1 MVAFDGS
8 LKYEFIIFFLIW
20 SSKNLTRTREK
31 HFYSTGKEMIEKSGV
46 SLIKD
51 LLETVLCQL

>member
-1 MVAFDGS
+1 MS
-8 LKYEFIIFFLIW
+8 LLYF
-20 SSKNLTRTREK
+20 SSLEVPKNLTRTREK
-31 HFYSTGKEMIEKSGV
+31 HFYSAGKEIIEKSGV